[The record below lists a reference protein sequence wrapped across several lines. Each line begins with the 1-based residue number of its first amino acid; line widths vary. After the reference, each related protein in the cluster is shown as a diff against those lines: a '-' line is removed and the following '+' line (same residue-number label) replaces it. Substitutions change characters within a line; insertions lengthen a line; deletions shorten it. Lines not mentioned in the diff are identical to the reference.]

1 MQHML
6 FDPFRSAPIGRVTVS
21 KDSPKPVLKPVE
33 TPANTQAA
41 DAGLG
46 RTPNREA
53 EPFPISVHGGAGDP
67 EVHARLALI
76 TGASAG
82 IGEAFARLYADKGYD
97 VALVARRRDR
107 LENLAHELHQKH
119 GRFYYVIPADLSLP
133 NAAEGVLEGL
143 ARKGRYV
150 DVLVNNAGYGLSG
163 GFAGTK
169 WDDQARFLQVMVD
182 TGCALTHRVLP
193 GMLARK
199 YGRIIHVASLAGQAP
214 ASAGHTLYAASK
226 AFMIKFTES
235 LADECAG
242 SGVHVTAVCPGFTRS
257 EFHDAAGTRDI
268 VDKALPGFMWSKAC
282 RVAEAAYRAS
292 ETNKTVITPGAV
304 NKAIATLCK
313 IAPDD
318 WTRAWARGTKGMHRA
333 RD

>member
-6 FDPFRSAPIGRVTVS
+6 FDPFRSSPIGRVTVM
-21 KDSPKPVLKPVE
+21 KGAPR
-33 TPANTQAA
+33 PAPRPPGPLSAQ
-41 DAGLG
+41 AGLD
-46 RTPNREA
+46 RSPNRGEA
-53 EPFPISVHGGAGDP
+53 PFPVSVHGEAGDP

-107 LENLAHELHQKH
+107 LESLAHELHQKH
-119 GRFYYVIPADLSLP
+119 GRFCYVVPADLSSP
-133 NAAEGVLEGL
+133 NAVDGILNGLES
-143 ARKGRYV
+143 KGRYV
-150 DVLVNNAGYGLSG
+150 DVLVNNAGYGLGG

-169 WDDQARFLQVMVD
+169 WQDQARFLQVMVD
-182 TGCALTHRVLP
+182 TGCAMTHRVLP

-199 YGRIIHVASLAGQAP
+199 YGRIIHVASLAGMAP

-226 AFMIKFTES
+226 AFLIKFTEA

-242 SGVHVTAVCPGFTRS
+242 NGVHVTAVCPGFTKS
-257 EFHDAAGTRDI
+257 EFHDAAGTRDV
-268 VDKALPGFMWSKAC
+268 VDKSIPGFMWLTSKD
-282 RVAEAAYRAS
+282 VAQAAYRAS
-292 ETNKTVITPGAV
+292 ETNKTVIVPGAV
-304 NKAIATLCK
+304 NKALALTVKLI
-313 IAPDD
+313 PDD
-318 WTRAWARGTKGMHRA
+318 WGRALGRGTKGMHRN

>member
-6 FDPFRSAPIGRVTVS
+6 FDTF
-21 KDSPKPVLKPVE
+21 SPPQ
-33 TPANTQAA
+33 PAGPAFGA
-41 DAGLG
+41 SGLG
-46 RTPNREA
+46 RTPNRA
-53 EPFPISVHGGAGDP
+53 PAALPVSVHGEAGDP

-107 LENLAHELHQKH
+107 LESLAHELHQKH
-119 GRFYYVIPADLSLP
+119 GRFCYVIPADLAHPSSV
-133 NAAEGVLEGL
+133 EGVLEGL
-143 ARKGRYV
+143 ERKGRYV
-150 DVLVNNAGYGLSG
+150 DVLINNAGYGLSG

-169 WDDQARFLQVMVD
+169 WADQARFLQVMVD
-182 TGCALTHRVLP
+182 TGCAMTHRVLP

-226 AFMIKFTES
+226 AFLIKFTES

-268 VDKALPGFMWSKAC
+268 VDKALPPFMWSKAC
-282 RVAEAAYRAS
+282 KVVEAAYRAS

-318 WTRAWARGTKGMHRA
+318 WIRAWARGTKGMHRA

>member
-6 FDPFRSAPIGRVTVS
+6 FDTFSPPQPAGPAFGAP
-21 KDSPKPVLKPVE
+21 
-33 TPANTQAA
+33 
-41 DAGLG
+41 GLG
-46 RTPNREA
+46 RTPNRGPA
-53 EPFPISVHGGAGDP
+53 AFPVKVWAGVSDQP
-67 EVHARLALI
+67 MQARLALI

-107 LENLAHELHQKH
+107 LEALANELHQKH
-119 GRFYYVIPADLSLP
+119 GRFCYVIPADLAQP
-133 NAAEGVLEGL
+133 NAVEGILEGL
-143 ARKGRYV
+143 ERRGRYV

-169 WDDQARFLQVMVD
+169 WQDQARFLQVMVD
-182 TGCALTHRVLP
+182 TGCAMTHRVLP

-226 AFMIKFTES
+226 AFMIKFTEA

-242 SGVHVTAVCPGFTRS
+242 TGVHVTAVCPGFTRS
-257 EFHDAAGTRDI
+257 EFHDAAGTRAI
-268 VDKALPGFMWSKAC
+268 VDKALPPFMWSKAC
-282 RVAEAAYRAS
+282 RVVEAAYRAS